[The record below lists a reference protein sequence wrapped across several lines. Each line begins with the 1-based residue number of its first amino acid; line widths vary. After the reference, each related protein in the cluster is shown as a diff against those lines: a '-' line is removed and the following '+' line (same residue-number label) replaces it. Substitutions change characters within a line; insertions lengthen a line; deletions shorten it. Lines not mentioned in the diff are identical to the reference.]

1 MQRADVSFYL
11 PILKKQKYSRFYLDT
26 QNEQIFYRKL
36 ISKFLKNAQTK
47 SVLKFQPTAINSSW
61 EIIDKNLFNV

>member
-11 PILKKQKYSRFYLDT
+11 PILKKQKYPRSYLDT